1 VGTVGRPGYRYGN
14 VTVTNRSFYYGGRQY
29 YGVRAG
35 RYIYPPG
42 WHYRRWAVGATLAAV
57 FLTSTYY
64 FTSYAAMGLPP
75 PAYGQQWVRYGP
87 DLLLVDTRTGRVIHV
102 IPGAVEE

>member
-1 VGTVGRPGYRYGN
+1 MGAVGRPGYRYGN
-14 VTVTNRSFYYGGRQY
+14 VTVTNRAFYYGGRRY

-35 RYIYPPG
+35 RFIYPAG

-64 FTSYAAMGLPP
+64 FTSYAAMGLPA

-87 DLLLVDTRTGRVIHV
+87 DLLLVEIPGGRVIQV
-102 IPGAVEE
+102 IHGAVEE